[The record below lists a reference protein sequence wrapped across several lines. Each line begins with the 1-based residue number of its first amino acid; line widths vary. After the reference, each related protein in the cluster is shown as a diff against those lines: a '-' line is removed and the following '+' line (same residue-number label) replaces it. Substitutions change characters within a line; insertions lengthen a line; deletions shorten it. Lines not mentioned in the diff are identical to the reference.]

1 MANEEITTPKPPW
14 GGESGSKGG
23 GAPIQTQ
30 RSILGGTLIRRR
42 PIAPRCRPQPIKLEL
57 AQDTNILANPGW

>member
-23 GAPIQTQ
+23 GSNTN
-30 RSILGGTLIRRR
+30 SEVNTRRHTH
-42 PIAPRCRPQPIKLEL
+42 KKK
-57 AQDTNILANPGW
+57 TNCTKV

>member
-14 GGESGSKGG
+14 GGESGSRG